1 MSLVF
6 SVFLWQLVKR
16 GVEKP
21 PLILKAYWALEV
33 IAIAALA
40 LNLYFGWFYS
50 FDGDNLYSRGDY
62 YQLTHVASVAALAV
76 MLWMLLRYHA
86 GCAETS
92 RFWPGPTWFR

>member
-16 GVEKP
+16 GVEKS

-50 FDGDNLYSRGDY
+50 FDGDNLC
-62 YQLTHVASVAALAV
+62 SVATITSSPT
-76 MLWMLLRYHA
+76 LLPLPHLRSCC
-86 GCAETS
+86 GCCCAT
-92 RFWPGPTWFR
+92 TAA